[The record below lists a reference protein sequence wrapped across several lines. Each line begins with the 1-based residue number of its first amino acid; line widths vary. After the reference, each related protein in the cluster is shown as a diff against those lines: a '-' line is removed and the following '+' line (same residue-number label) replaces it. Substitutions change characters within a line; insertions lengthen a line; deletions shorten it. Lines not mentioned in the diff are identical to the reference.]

1 MRDVIRLFVVED
13 QALVREGLKG
23 LLALSPEVAVV
34 GDASDGVDALAAL
47 PAARPDVVLSDVRM
61 PRMDGIMLIR
71 ELAQRGTPVPVLLL
85 TTFDDQPAFEEAV
98 RAGARGFLLKDIGLE
113 RLLSAVREVH
123 AGGTALRPGLT
134 ERVERRLA
142 KPPQAMGFEPADR
155 PDPLSAKELQ
165 ILRLVAT
172 GRSNT
177 QIAELLGNSEGVVK
191 NHCSAIFSK
200 LGVRDR
206 TQAVL
211 RAIELGWI

>member
-1 MRDVIRLFVVED
+1 MRDVIRVLVVED

-23 LLALSPEVAVV
+23 LLALSAEVQVV
-34 GDASDGVDALAAL
+34 ADANDGIEALAAVD
-47 PAARPDVVLSDVRM
+47 AARPDVVLSDVRM
-61 PRMDGIMLIR
+61 PRMDGIALTR
-71 ELAQRGTPVPVLLL
+71 ELARRGVAAPVLLL
-85 TTFDDQPAFEEAV
+85 TTFDDTPAFEDAV
-98 RAGARGFLLKDIGLE
+98 HAGARGFLLKDIGLE
-113 RLLSAVREVH
+113 RLLEAVREVH
-123 AGGTALRPGLT
+123 RGGTALRPGLT
-134 ERVERRLA
+134 DRVERRLA
-142 KPPQAMGFEPADR
+142 QPPLPPAFEPADR

-177 QIAELLGNSEGVVK
+177 QIAELLGNSDGVVK

>member
-1 MRDVIRLFVVED
+1 MRDVIRVFVVED

-23 LLALSPEVAVV
+23 LLALSAEVQVV
-34 GDASDGVDALAAL
+34 GDASDGIEALAAL
-47 PAARPDVVLSDVRM
+47 ASVAADVVLSDVRM
-61 PRMDGIMLIR
+61 PRMDGVALIR
-71 ELAQRGTPVPVLLL
+71 ALAQRGSAVPVLLL

-98 RAGARGFLLKDIGLE
+98 QAGARGFLLKDIGLA
-113 RLLSAVREVH
+113 RLLSAVQEVH

-134 ERVERRLA
+134 ERVQRRLA
-142 KPPQAMGFEPADR
+142 QPLQPMAFDPADR

>member
-1 MRDVIRLFVVED
+1 MRVVIRLFVVED

-23 LLALSPEVAVV
+23 LLALAPEVAVV
-34 GDASDGVDALAAL
+34 GDACDGVEALAAL
-47 PAARPDVVLSDVRM
+47 PQARPDVVLCDVRM
-61 PRMDGIMLIR
+61 PRMDGIALIR
-71 ELAQRGTPVPVLLL
+71 ELAQRNMAIPVLLL
-85 TTFDDQPAFEEAV
+85 TTFDDQPAFEQAV
-98 RAGARGFLLKDIGLE
+98 QAGARGFLLKDIGLE

-123 AGGTALRPGLT
+123 SGGTALRPGLT
-134 ERVERRLA
+134 ERVERHLA
-142 KPPQAMGFEPADR
+142 QPPQPLGFEPADR

-172 GRSNT
+172 GRSNP